1 MMNKALVAAA
11 VLVLD
16 LSLLSQAQTTNP
28 PTTKP
33 DNTKVNER
41 DRHDGALTADQQDGK
56 SDTDVTR
63 RVRQAIV
70 KDKTLST
77 YAHNVK
83 VITQGGVVTLRG
95 PVRSEEEKQ
104 TVASLA
110 TQVVGAANVRNELE
124 ISMNQK
130 GK

>member
-1 MMNKALVAAA
+1 MNKALVAAA

-16 LSLLSQAQTTNP
+16 LSFAIQAQSTNP
-28 PTTKP
+28 PNTKP

-56 SDTDVTR
+56 ADTDLTR

-70 KDKTLST
+70 KDKALST

-83 VITQGGVVTLRG
+83 IVTQGGVVTLRG
-95 PVRSEEEKQ
+95 PVRSDDEKQ
-104 TVASLA
+104 AVATLA
-110 TQVVGAANVRNELE
+110 TQVAGAGHVRNELE
-124 ISMNQK
+124 ISMEQK

>member
-1 MMNKALVAAA
+1 MNKALVAAA
-11 VLVLD
+11 ALVLD
-16 LSLLSQAQTTNP
+16 LSLWSQAQTTHP
-28 PTTKP
+28 PNVKP

-41 DRHDGALTADQQDGK
+41 DRQVGALTADQQDGK
-56 SDTDVTR
+56 TDTDVTR

-95 PVRSEEEKQ
+95 PVRSDGEKQ
-104 TVASLA
+104 AIASVA
-110 TQVVGAANVRNELE
+110 TQVAGAGNVRNELE
-124 ISMNQK
+124 ISMDQK